1 MPDNNDELS
10 KKVDKLEKEIEDLKR
25 KLEENTAKDKKHH
38 EELKEIQQQ
47 QHKENLTWNR
57 TGAIITPLAVAIVP
71 LLLRWFDRGQDIKP
85 AIKKDADDISAKM
98 DKLLKAIS
106 EKKDN

>member
-47 QHKENLTWNR
+47 QHKENLT
-57 TGAIITPLAVAIVP
+57 
-71 LLLRWFDRGQDIKP
+71 
-85 AIKKDADDISAKM
+85 
-98 DKLLKAIS
+98 
-106 EKKDN
+106 